1 MEGWKVQL
9 GSIEHAGSKCQQD
22 PAPLCTLG
30 AGSSTTYTCTKQSG
44 KLTKRACG
52 ANTKGWCTHVPHA
65 RHYTPWLAYTRS
77 TCQALQA
84 MAGVLKFR
92 MPGTA
97 CHGRRTHV
105 PHARH
110 YTPCNSLVNI
120 FRGTTLHVNSFS
132 NNMHVRNKSRCHK
145 KTNKHYTY
153 NYNTF

>member
-1 MEGWKVQL
+1 MSGTTHHGW
-9 GSIEHAGSKCQQD
+9 
-22 PAPLCTLG
+22 
-30 AGSSTTYTCTKQSG
+30 
-44 KLTKRACG
+44 R
-52 ANTKGWCTHVPHA
+52 THVPHA
-65 RHYTPWLAYTRS
+65 RHYRPWLAYTRS
-77 TCQALQA
+77 ACQALQAMAGVHTFRMPGAAGHGWHTHVPHARHYGPWLAYTRSACQALQA